1 MAKRGRKK
9 TISKVK
15 GPLALYTLGEIL
27 VALFTAVIL
36 GLSLLYFQS
45 LELTASTMLLLILV
59 CFIGIIVAKVMIS
72 VADAYLRT
80 IK

>member
-1 MAKRGRKK
+1 MPRRKK
-9 TISKVK
+9 SIGKYK
-15 GPLALYTLGEIL
+15 GPLALATFGEIL

-59 CFIGIIVAKVMIS
+59 CFLGIVIAKVMIS
-72 VADAYLRT
+72 IADAYLRT
-80 IK
+80 MT